1 MAVFSISIVF
11 RSDHKVANSP
21 LIDDGYYAIT
31 VTKNI
36 ASGKGITIDGE
47 TRTNGFQP
55 LFTLLSTPAFFMA
68 KGDRYLALRFIL
80 FLHWLLFILTAL
92 LLGLIVKGILNEY
105 NERIKSLAFWI
116 ALFLYLSAVC
126 ILLTHFNGLE
136 TGFYLFILALTWRI
150 YQIINIGKFRNIIL
164 LAFILGLCVLA
175 RIDSV
180 ILVII
185 ISVAFLF
192 RHELRKSYRIRAAF
206 LTSTV
211 AFVVSLP
218 WWLYNWLC
226 FHSIMPSS
234 AKAQQAWMISGK
246 RIKDAI
252 NAICQDLLPHFYSS
266 HYARDIANALR
277 IGLCVAIGIVLIW
290 ISRKKML
297 IKIVPKIIG
306 KTSSANRFA
315 GYFMFFVL
323 FLIIW
328 YTTSSWATHSY
339 SRYFSILFL
348 LAIPIFTEIFMWA
361 YLRLKN

>member
-1 MAVFSISIVF
+1 LAVFSISIVF